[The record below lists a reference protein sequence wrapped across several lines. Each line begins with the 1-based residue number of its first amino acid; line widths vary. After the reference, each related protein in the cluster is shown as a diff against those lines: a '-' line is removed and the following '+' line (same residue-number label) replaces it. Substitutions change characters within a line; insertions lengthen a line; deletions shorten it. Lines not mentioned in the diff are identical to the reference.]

1 MKAQQRELSQHWR
14 TFVRRVIEEA
24 AAKTEGSELPLP
36 LHIEKGRPSFPAFNF
51 EMQVDGKTVV
61 ARVNP
66 SGPSYLSVEGLTF
79 PFGLWL
85 GDLRRAAQHLQLQIF
100 GISVT
105 SDPVPEVVDYVVE
118 SLIAEGGRARAAYLT
133 SIKAEYAMD
142 PATMTHEE
150 RIELFREAPV
160 HAFVIPLR
168 SIDLGF
174 GQYDLHAEVALDHE
188 RLSKL
193 WLTFQGTDRLV
204 GNVSPFPYYLGMATN
219 AAKRVVEQLK
229 QLTRQP
235 GNFETALS

>member
-1 MKAQQRELSQHWR
+1 MQAQQRELSQYWR

-36 LHIEKGRPSFPAFNF
+36 LKIENGRPHFSPFTF
-51 EMQVDGKTVV
+51 EMQVEGKTVV
-61 ARVNP
+61 ARVNA

-100 GISVT
+100 GIPVT
-105 SDPVPEVVDYVVE
+105 ADPVPEFVDYVVE
-118 SLIAEGGRARAAYLT
+118 SLIAQGGKARAQYLAGIQAT
-133 SIKAEYAMD
+133 WALD
-142 PATMTHEE
+142 PAALTHED
-150 RIELFREAPV
+150 RIELFRDAPV

-168 SIDLGF
+168 SVDLGF
-174 GQYDLHAEVALDHE
+174 GQYDLHAEIALDHE

-193 WLTFQGTDRLV
+193 WLTFQGSDKLV
-204 GNVSPFPYYLGMATN
+204 GNAVPFPYYWGMATN
-219 AAKRVVEQLK
+219 AANRIAEQLK

-235 GNFETALS
+235 GFVATALS